1 MFDCLTSLR
10 AQPDT
15 LKSFGCF
22 DGQSP
27 GSYKKLKSLYEAN
40 TEKLVSGEISP
51 NDFNH
56 WEWFMENCFQKIP
69 HGDDDFKFE
78 WNPINLNQKFKGFGD
93 IFWKFCKVQGLVGSE
108 KFGLLTKRQK
118 SKDKFDMISDPSV
131 DIEKT
136 DYLLN
141 TEGLMNNAFARK
153 IPVLMFVGDGDT
165 TVSVLAMEANIYNG
179 FEFDGKDKFM
189 ASSWGETTDRRA
201 EREGGLLKCVRFKN
215 SGHIIGATDEK
226 EMLDCTREFLAKFMN

>member
-56 WEWFMENCFQKIP
+56 WEWFWENCFQKIP
-69 HGDDDFKFE
+69 HGDDDFKYE
-78 WNPINLNQKFKGFGD
+78 WNPLNLNQKFKAFGD
-93 IFWKFCKVQGLVGSE
+93 IFWKFY
-108 KFGLLTKRQK
+108 R
-118 SKDKFDMISDPSV
+118 SKAW
-131 DIEKT
+131 
-136 DYLLN
+136 L
-141 TEGLMNNAFARK
+141 ARK
-153 IPVLMFVGDGDT
+153 
-165 TVSVLAMEANIYNG
+165 S
-179 FEFDGKDKFM
+179 
-189 ASSWGETTDRRA
+189 
-201 EREGGLLKCVRFKN
+201 
-215 SGHIIGATDEK
+215 
-226 EMLDCTREFLAKFMN
+226 LDF